1 MWESKFHVKVS
12 NKVGLRMKEFTIL
25 NALDRISAIALYLPA
40 MLTGI
45 KEYSCWTLCWMY
57 RSCRRHAA
65 AMEVYVLILHAHETS
80 EVLSQNLS
88 ICFY

>member
-1 MWESKFHVKVS
+1 MWERKFHVKVS

-45 KEYSCWTLCWMY
+45 KEDYWRTLFWMY
-57 RSCRRHAA
+57 RSRRRRAA
-65 AMEVYVLILHAHETS
+65 SMEADVLPLYTHETA
-80 EVLSQNLS
+80 EVLLQKMTIYL
-88 ICFY
+88 